1 MFEYNYKYQNNN
13 HLINRN
19 NCNRIYNDNININN
33 FRRNTFLQKSF
44 SMCNINNNNKANS
57 QILKPI
63 NYLNPIKITSY
74 NNKYD
79 KSIEHKKK
87 EKIVY
92 RNLLL
97 EQIKL
102 NEIKKKIEI
111 QNKKRQDIL
120 DELKLKKQRK
130 EIELQ
135 NQIDKNKRYEKIVNR
150 FEYDNLLFEKQLK
163 ESEEQLNN
171 YETNIFNNKKFIK
184 SNSTYF
190 NPKLSLEDKLNFEKR
205 KAKLFESH
213 LFNKEILKDIESL
226 KLRNNI
232 SLDILNK
239 ELNEAKKE
247 TILSERYKDI
257 LLKDLIE
264 IKNEM
269 KLKEIDSKY
278 VSNYIKEK
286 YIHKK
291 NKKNF
296 NEQENLN
303 KLPVIDYNKDLVF
316 ENDNVNKTYLHD
328 FNNNNDEN
336 DDLNQKINVWE
347 IMQKNEM
354 RLKDLS
360 FIEDRDKI
368 SM

>member
-1 MFEYNYKYQNNN
+1 MFGYNYKYQNNN
-13 HLINRN
+13 HLNNRN
-19 NCNRIYNDNININN
+19 NCNRIYSGNININN
-33 FRRNTFLQKSF
+33 FRKNTNLMKSF
-44 SMCNINNNNKANS
+44 STCNINNNTKDNS

-63 NYLNPIKITSY
+63 NYLNPIKNY
-74 NNKYD
+74 QYKNRYD
-79 KSIEHKKK
+79 KSFEQKKK

-92 RNLLL
+92 RNVLL

-102 NEIKKKIEI
+102 NEMKKKIEL

-120 DELKLKKQRK
+120 DELKLMKQRK

-150 FEYDNLLFEKQLK
+150 FAYDNNLLEKQLI
-163 ESEEQLNN
+163 ESEKQLNN
-171 YETNIFNNKKFIK
+171 YESNVFNNKQLIK

-190 NPKLSLEDKLNFEKR
+190 NTKLSLEEKLNIEKR

-213 LFNKEILKDIESL
+213 LFNKEILNDIESL
-226 KLRNNI
+226 KLRNNV

-239 ELNEAKKE
+239 ELYEAKKE
-247 TILSERYKDI
+247 TCLSERYKDI
-257 LLKDLIE
+257 LLRDLNE

-296 NEQENLN
+296 YEQEKKLN

-316 ENDNVNKTYLHD
+316 EDENVNKTYLNA

-360 FIEDRDKI
+360 FIEERDKI
-368 SM
+368 N

>member
-13 HLINRN
+13 HLYNRN
-19 NCNRIYNDNININN
+19 NDNKIYNNLNINN
-33 FRRNTFLQKSF
+33 FRINKNLQKNF
-44 SMCNINNNNKANS
+44 SMCNINNNNNTKL

-63 NYLNPIKITSY
+63 NNLNLTKNISY
-74 NNKYD
+74 KNRYD
-79 KSIEHKKK
+79 KIIEQKKK

-102 NEIKKKIEI
+102 NEIKKKIEH

-120 DELKLKKQRK
+120 DELKLIKQRK

-150 FEYDNLLFEKQLK
+150 FEYDNNLLEKQLI
-163 ESEEQLNN
+163 ESEKQLNN
-171 YETNIFNNKKFIK
+171 YESNVFNNKQLIK

-190 NPKLSLEDKLNFEKR
+190 NTKLSLEEKLNIEKR

-213 LFNKEILKDIESL
+213 LFNKEMLKDIESL
-226 KLRNNI
+226 KLRNNV

-239 ELNEAKKE
+239 ELYEAKKE
-247 TILSERYKDI
+247 TSLSERYKDI
-257 LLKDLIE
+257 LLRDLNE

-278 VSNYIKEK
+278 VSNYIKDK
-286 YIHKK
+286 YI
-291 NKKNF
+291 NKINKRNF
-296 NEQENLN
+296 YEQEKKLN

-316 ENDNVNKTYLHD
+316 EDENVNKTYLND
-328 FNNNNDEN
+328 FNNNNEN
-336 DDLNQKINVWE
+336 NDNNEKIDVWE
-347 IMQKNEM
+347 IIKKNEM

-360 FIEDRDKI
+360 FIEERDKI
-368 SM
+368 N

>member
-13 HLINRN
+13 HLYNRN
-19 NCNRIYNDNININN
+19 NDNKIYNNLNINN
-33 FRRNTFLQKSF
+33 FRINKNLQKNF
-44 SMCNINNNNKANS
+44 SMCNINNNNNTKL

-63 NYLNPIKITSY
+63 NNLNLTKNISY
-74 NNKYD
+74 KNRYD
-79 KSIEHKKK
+79 KIIEQKKK

-102 NEIKKKIEI
+102 NEIKKKIEL

-120 DELKLKKQRK
+120 DELKLIKQRK

-150 FEYDNLLFEKQLK
+150 FAYDNNLLEKQLI
-163 ESEEQLNN
+163 ESEEQLKN
-171 YETNIFNNKKFIK
+171 YESNVFNNKQLIK

-190 NPKLSLEDKLNFEKR
+190 NSKLSLEDKLNIEKR

-226 KLRNNI
+226 KLRNNV

-239 ELNEAKKE
+239 ELYEAKKE
-247 TILSERYKDI
+247 TCLSERYKDI
-257 LLKDLIE
+257 LLRDLNE

-278 VSNYIKEK
+278 VSNYIKDK
-286 YIHKK
+286 YI
-291 NKKNF
+291 NKINKRNF
-296 NEQENLN
+296 YEQEKKLN

-316 ENDNVNKTYLHD
+316 EDENVNKTYLND
-328 FNNNNDEN
+328 FNNNNEN
-336 DDLNQKINVWE
+336 NDNNEKIDVWE

>member
-13 HLINRN
+13 HLYNRN
-19 NCNRIYNDNININN
+19 NDNKIYNNLNINN
-33 FRRNTFLQKSF
+33 FRINTNLQKNF
-44 SMCNINNNNKANS
+44 SMCNINNNNNTKL

-63 NYLNPIKITSY
+63 NNLNLTKNISY
-74 NNKYD
+74 KNRYD
-79 KSIEHKKK
+79 KIIEQKKK

-102 NEIKKKIEI
+102 NEIKKKIEH

-120 DELKLKKQRK
+120 DELKLIKQRK

-150 FEYDNLLFEKQLK
+150 FAYDNNLLEKQLI
-163 ESEEQLNN
+163 ESEEQLKN
-171 YETNIFNNKKFIK
+171 YESNVFNNKQLIK

-190 NPKLSLEDKLNFEKR
+190 NSKLSLEDKLNIEKR

-213 LFNKEILKDIESL
+213 LFNKEILNDIESL
-226 KLRNNI
+226 KLRNNV

-239 ELNEAKKE
+239 ELYEAKKE
-247 TILSERYKDI
+247 TCLSERYKDI
-257 LLKDLIE
+257 LLRDLNE

-278 VSNYIKEK
+278 VSNYIKDK
-286 YIHKK
+286 YI
-291 NKKNF
+291 NKINKRNF
-296 NEQENLN
+296 YEQEKKLN

-316 ENDNVNKTYLHD
+316 EDENVNKTYLND
-328 FNNNNDEN
+328 FNNNNEN
-336 DDLNQKINVWE
+336 NDNNEKIDVWE
-347 IMQKNEM
+347 IIKKNEM

-360 FIEDRDKI
+360 FIEERDKI
-368 SM
+368 N

>member
-13 HLINRN
+13 HLYNRN
-19 NCNRIYNDNININN
+19 NDNKIYNNLNINN
-33 FRRNTFLQKSF
+33 FRINKNLQKNF
-44 SMCNINNNNKANS
+44 SICNINNNNNTKL

-63 NYLNPIKITSY
+63 NNLNLTKNISY
-74 NNKYD
+74 KNRYD
-79 KSIEHKKK
+79 KIIEQKKK

-102 NEIKKKIEI
+102 NEIKKKIEH

-120 DELKLKKQRK
+120 DELKLIKQRK

-150 FEYDNLLFEKQLK
+150 FAYDNNLLEKQLI
-163 ESEEQLNN
+163 ESEEQLKN
-171 YETNIFNNKKFIK
+171 YESNVFNNKQLIK

-190 NPKLSLEDKLNFEKR
+190 NSKLSLEDKLNIEKR

-213 LFNKEILKDIESL
+213 LFNKEILNDIESL
-226 KLRNNI
+226 KLRNNV

-239 ELNEAKKE
+239 ELYEAKKE
-247 TILSERYKDI
+247 TCLSERYKDI
-257 LLKDLIE
+257 LLRDLNE

-278 VSNYIKEK
+278 VSNYIKDK
-286 YIHKK
+286 YI
-291 NKKNF
+291 NKINKRNF
-296 NEQENLN
+296 YEQEKKLN

-316 ENDNVNKTYLHD
+316 EDENVNKTYLND
-328 FNNNNDEN
+328 FNNNNEN
-336 DDLNQKINVWE
+336 NDNNEKIDVWE
-347 IMQKNEM
+347 IIKKNEM

-360 FIEDRDKI
+360 FIEERDKI
-368 SM
+368 N

>member
-13 HLINRN
+13 HLYNRN
-19 NCNRIYNDNININN
+19 NDNKIYNNLNINN
-33 FRRNTFLQKSF
+33 FRINKNLQKNF
-44 SMCNINNNNKANS
+44 SMCNINNNNNTKL

-63 NYLNPIKITSY
+63 NNLNLTKNISY
-74 NNKYD
+74 KNRYD
-79 KSIEHKKK
+79 KIIEQKKK

-102 NEIKKKIEI
+102 NEIKKKIEH

-120 DELKLKKQRK
+120 DEFKLIKQRK

-150 FEYDNLLFEKQLK
+150 FAYDNNLLEKQLI
-163 ESEEQLNN
+163 ESEEQLKN
-171 YETNIFNNKKFIK
+171 YESNVFNNKQLIK

-190 NPKLSLEDKLNFEKR
+190 NSKLSLEDKLNIEKR

-213 LFNKEILKDIESL
+213 LFNKEILNDIESL
-226 KLRNNI
+226 KLRNNV

-239 ELNEAKKE
+239 ELYEAKKE
-247 TILSERYKDI
+247 TCLSERYKDI
-257 LLKDLIE
+257 LLRDLNE

-278 VSNYIKEK
+278 VSNYIKDK
-286 YIHKK
+286 YI
-291 NKKNF
+291 NKINKRNF
-296 NEQENLN
+296 YEQEKKLN

-316 ENDNVNKTYLHD
+316 EDENVNKTYLND
-328 FNNNNDEN
+328 FNNNNEN
-336 DDLNQKINVWE
+336 NDNNEKIDVWE
-347 IMQKNEM
+347 IIKKNEM

-360 FIEDRDKI
+360 FIEERDKI
-368 SM
+368 N

>member
-13 HLINRN
+13 HLYNRN
-19 NCNRIYNDNININN
+19 NDNKIYNNLNINN
-33 FRRNTFLQKSF
+33 FRINKNLQKNF
-44 SMCNINNNNKANS
+44 SMCNINNNNNTKL

-63 NYLNPIKITSY
+63 NNLNLTKNISY
-74 NNKYD
+74 KNRYD
-79 KSIEHKKK
+79 KIIEQKKK

-102 NEIKKKIEI
+102 NEIKKKIEH

-120 DELKLKKQRK
+120 DELKLIKQRK

-150 FEYDNLLFEKQLK
+150 FAYDNNLLEKQLI
-163 ESEEQLNN
+163 ESEEQLKN
-171 YETNIFNNKKFIK
+171 YESNVFNNKQLIK

-190 NPKLSLEDKLNFEKR
+190 NSKLSLEDKLNIEKR

-213 LFNKEILKDIESL
+213 LFNKEILNDIESL
-226 KLRNNI
+226 KLRNNV

-239 ELNEAKKE
+239 ELYEAKKE
-247 TILSERYKDI
+247 TCLSERYKDI
-257 LLKDLIE
+257 LLRDLNE

-278 VSNYIKEK
+278 VSNYIKDK
-286 YIHKK
+286 YI
-291 NKKNF
+291 NKINKRNF
-296 NEQENLN
+296 YEQEKKLN

-316 ENDNVNKTYLHD
+316 EDENVNKTYLND
-328 FNNNNDEN
+328 FNNNNEN
-336 DDLNQKINVWE
+336 NDNNEKIDVWE
-347 IMQKNEM
+347 IIKKNEM

-360 FIEDRDKI
+360 FIEERDKI
-368 SM
+368 N